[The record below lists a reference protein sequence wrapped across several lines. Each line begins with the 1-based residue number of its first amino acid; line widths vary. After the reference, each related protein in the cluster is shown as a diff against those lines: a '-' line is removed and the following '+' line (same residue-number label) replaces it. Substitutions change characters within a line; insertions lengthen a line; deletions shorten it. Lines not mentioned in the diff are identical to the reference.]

1 VLRSFCCAVALGAAA
16 MAVPAAAQNYPA
28 RPIKVIVPFTPGT
41 GMDTIAR
48 TVGPKL
54 TERLGQPVV
63 VENKPGASGNIGA
76 DAVAKATPDG
86 YTLMVSGNPLVI
98 AAKLYPSVPYEVL
111 EDFAPVTLAA
121 WGTLLL
127 VASPKANIATLP
139 ALISQAK
146 ANPGKI
152 TYGSPGIGTPHH
164 MAMELLK
171 EITGVDLLH
180 VPYKGSAGAV
190 TDILSGEINVMFL
203 PVHVAMPHVKA
214 QKLKALAVGSPKR
227 HPAAEGVRTLHELGV
242 KGADVDMWYA
252 FLAPKGTPAPT
263 VAKLNAELRAIL
275 ALPDVRGTFEK
286 VGLDAASSTPQ
297 ELQERMKRDFARW
310 GEIIRKKNIRAE

>member
-1 VLRSFCCAVALGAAA
+1 VFRSFCCAVALGAAA
-16 MAVPAAAQNYPA
+16 MAVPAAAQTYPA
-28 RPIKVIVPFTPGT
+28 RPIKLVVPFTPGT

-76 DAVAKATPDG
+76 DTVAKATPDG

-111 EDFAPVTLAA
+111 EDFAPVSLAA

-127 VASPKANIATLP
+127 VASPKANIPTLP

-171 EITGVDLLH
+171 EIAGVDLLH

-190 TDILSGEINVMFL
+190 TDLLSGEINVMFL

-227 HPAAEGVRTLHELGV
+227 HPAAEGVRTLNELGV

-275 ALPDVRGTFEK
+275 ALPDVRGAFEK